1 MRRVNFVDRFRIDKP
16 NKFRLSKCDPA
27 DTCGLDLDKKEAKEL
42 LAEGIDPLSELQERL
57 YPPGSLVGAGNF
69 SGDGYG
75 GQG

>member
-42 LAEGIDPLSELQERL
+42 LGGRHRPVVGAARASLR
-57 YPPGSLVGAGNF
+57 PGSLRCW
-69 SGDGYG
+69 
-75 GQG
+75 